1 MEKLIFI
8 DILKK
13 INYVLKIKKKKK
25 KKMFNVKENNVKS
38 YAKIFL

>member
-25 KKMFNVKENNVKS
+25 MFNVKENNVKS

>member
-25 KKMFNVKENNVKS
+25 MFNVKKNNVKS

>member
-13 INYVLKIKKKKK
+13 INYVLKKKKK